1 MGGTTTCTHGLGTPL
16 DVLSNKAI
24 LSLVTRSLGFR
35 FFRTRWHC
43 TATTLHNWRCSY
55 PMTSSSVAP
64 MLRQAVWEV
73 FVPFEYRNQ
82 KRHLEIAD
90 EIVKI
95 EHNDAIADDELEV
108 LLY

>member
-1 MGGTTTCTHGLGTPL
+1 
-16 DVLSNKAI
+16 
-24 LSLVTRSLGFR
+24 
-35 FFRTRWHC
+35 
-43 TATTLHNWRCSY
+43 
-55 PMTSSSVAP
+55 